1 MGKLDM
7 KLLQGIEEAEGQ
19 IRKDRQKNVPVKEIP
34 EKKPEP
40 PAGKAHMPEKTEKNR
55 ELSEKERP
63 CRKSQSKGI
72 KEESG
77 RKGRKQVFS
86 FRALV
91 GDINV
96 WKAYATATGM
106 AMEKIGTVAMN
117 EYISRHKLTDAQQA
131 VFEALKLRDEV

>member
-19 IRKDRQKNVPVKEIP
+19 IRKDRQKNVPVKEIS
-34 EKKPEP
+34 EP

-106 AMEKIGTVAMN
+106 AMEKICTAAMN
-117 EYISRHKLTDAQQA
+117 EYISRHKLTDAQLA